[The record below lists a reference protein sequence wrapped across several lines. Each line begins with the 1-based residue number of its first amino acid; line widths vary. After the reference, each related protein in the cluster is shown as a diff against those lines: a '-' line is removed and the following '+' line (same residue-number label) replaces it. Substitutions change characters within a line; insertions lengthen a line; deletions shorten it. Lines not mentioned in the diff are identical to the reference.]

1 MGFIARL
8 VFCGA
13 IILTAW
19 VCAAEIEPP
28 ARVTIVD
35 VPNGGEAVA
44 AKITARGTIH
54 LLYNFDDIPYYV
66 KSSNH
71 GASFSSPLRVVNEE
85 SRRPG
90 LVFSGDAL
98 AVGKGDA
105 VYVAMS
111 TNNWKL
117 KLPNVPE
124 GLVYTTL
131 TSGAKAFTPVRSFNQ
146 RPSEGFSLAAD
157 DSGNVAATWLA
168 GKLYA
173 NLSRD
178 GGKTFT
184 ANAEINPAYDPC
196 DCCTTQ
202 AAFGADGDLAVLYR
216 EETNNERDMY
226 LVLLAKDGS
235 QSRTRV
241 SSTLWKINGC
251 PMTYFALSTT
261 KEGYIAAWPTKGEV
275 YFVRLD
281 RKGKVLSP
289 GEIKTAGRSGMR
301 SGVVALSAS
310 DGTTLIAWRHQ
321 EELGWQIYDL
331 EGRPQGAPGSIK
343 SAGKGAAGIVDENGR
358 FILFR

>member
-1 MGFIARL
+1 MGFIFRF
-8 VFCGA
+8 VFCGT

-19 VCAAEIEPP
+19 VRAAEIEPA
-28 ARVTIVD
+28 ARVAIVN
-35 VPNGGEAVA
+35 VPNGGEAVD
-44 AKITARGTIH
+44 AKISARGTIH
-54 LLYNFDDIPYYV
+54 LLYNLDGIPYYV

-71 GASFSSPLRVVNEE
+71 GASFSSPLSVVNQE
-85 SRRPG
+85 SRRPS

-98 AVGKGDA
+98 AVGKGDV

-111 TNNWKL
+111 TNNWQL

-124 GLVYTTL
+124 GLLYATL
-131 TSGAKAFTPVRSFNQ
+131 TSDAKTFTPVRSFNQ
-146 RPSEGFSLAAD
+146 QPSEGFSLAAD
-157 DSGNVAATWLA
+157 DKGNVAATWLA

-173 NLSRD
+173 NRSRD
-178 GGKTFT
+178 SGKTFT
-184 ANAEINPAYDPC
+184 ANAEINPAYNPC
-196 DCCTTQ
+196 DCCTTK

-216 EETNNERDMY
+216 EETNNERDMH
-226 LVLLAKDGS
+226 LVVLAKDGS
-235 QSRTRV
+235 QSRTRI
-241 SSTLWKINGC
+241 SGTLWKVNGC

-261 KEGYIAAWPTKGEV
+261 KEGYIAAWPTKGEI
-275 YFVRLD
+275 YFARLD
-281 RKGKVLSP
+281 RKGKVLPP

-331 EGRPQGAPGSIK
+331 EGRPQGPPGSIK
-343 SAGKGAAGIVDENGR
+343 SAGKGAAGVVEENGR